1 MSEHPI
7 AQEIERVVV
16 WQTLDASVA
25 ESYEVGRNGITK
37 IEACAKS
44 GMYSHIPYVRVW
56 KNDVCVGEWCQHN
69 ILGLYFR
76 SRG

>member
-16 WQTLDASVA
+16 WQTPDASVA
-25 ESYEVGRNGITK
+25 ESYQVGYDGVTK
-37 IEACAKS
+37 IEACIKS
-44 GMYSHIPYVRVW
+44 GMHSHIPYVRVW
-56 KNDVCVGEWCQHN
+56 KSDVCVGEWCQHN

-76 SRG
+76 SLG